1 MTGPDRPTHFGLDPT
16 AAWIVDVNYNSCP
29 LFMHE
34 QKAWINS
41 RLLFMQWIA
50 GEEKKKKKGGG
61 RLTCD
66 DGGLAG
72 VKGSVVPVVVADG
85 GWGGGLSSSPL
96 CFSVLFS
103 SSVFRSLCQHG
114 FFLLC
119 SGCVA
124 SLLFTV
130 DHGGGGEARRQ
141 LLRFFLLPR
150 VLPLSTTSSSLCFI
164 PSPTLWFCWCWQRW
178 WWWNGG
184 AGWWWPKATV
194 EREEQR
200 WCPGG
205 WGRFFFF
212 SVQRPQFL
220 FSIPFSL
227 LSSHFPLCH
236 CSSKI
241 LPPCFFCFQLLET
254 LGPFLFTLVS
264 FLLFSF
270 PPLCIN
276 RRTKRGAPYLCHGAG
291 QGGYPAT
298 VLAQGRGE
306 AWLSTGQGSPGFSSW
321 WQGMCGYG

>member
-1 MTGPDRPTHFGLDPT
+1 
-16 AAWIVDVNYNSCP
+16 
-29 LFMHE
+29 MHE

-66 DGGLAG
+66 DGGLVG

-164 PSPTLWFCWCWQRW
+164 PSPTLWFCWRWQRW
-178 WWWNGG
+178 WWRNGG

-200 WCPGG
+200 WCPGV
-205 WGRFFFF
+205 RTVLLLLCVETAV
-212 SVQRPQFL
+212 SVFYSFL
-220 FSIPFSL
+220 PSLVLLPSLSL
-227 LSSHFPLCH
+227 LLLSF
-236 CSSKI
+236 SKI
-241 LPPCFFCFQLLET
+241 LPPVFFVFNYSKHPALFCLL
-254 LGPFLFTLVS
+254 S
-264 FLLFSF
+264 FLFSF
-270 PPLCIN
+270 FPSLLSVFIGAQREGHLTSATEQGKVATLPLSW
-276 RRTKRGAPYLCHGAG
+276 RRVGAEHGCP
-291 QGGYPAT
+291 QGKALLVIHHGGRVWV
-298 VLAQGRGE
+298 VLGFLGKWGGE
-306 AWLSTGQGSPGFSSW
+306 RERKKNI
-321 WQGMCGYG
+321 